1 VKTTRRQ
8 FVFCVLGA
16 PLLARGVED
25 VQHPLAEH
33 AVLEEFDRRVKAYVA
48 LHDRLEATL
57 PPFAP
62 SNDMAVIE
70 RHAAAMARLLHA
82 SRGDARRGDLFAP
95 DAEAVIRT
103 RVAMALEGV
112 DTYALLADL
121 EEEHP
126 GAVSLKP
133 RVNASYPHRECGPH
147 ASRGARNPVGSMPDV
162 GARRLLQCRKSG
174 NLAGPMRP
182 TWPKAVQGLK
192 LRALTA
198 FASHGLPLAAASGI
212 ESSDRG
218 QSSAPQQESD
228 HGRQPFSTRG
238 SIGSGT

>member
-133 RVNASYPHRECGPH
+133 RVNASYPH
-147 ASRGARNPVGSMPDV
+147 GALSACMPIQ
-162 GARRLLQCRKSG
+162 LLQVLPPLEGDVAYRLMHRHLLLWDVHA
-174 NLAGPMRP
+174 NLVIDYIENVVPMHR
-182 TWPKAVQGLK
+182 GE
-192 LRALTA
+192 
-198 FASHGLPLAAASGI
+198 HGT
-212 ESSDRG
+212 
-218 QSSAPQQESD
+218 QSARCPM
-228 HGRQPFSTRG
+228 
-238 SIGSGT
+238 